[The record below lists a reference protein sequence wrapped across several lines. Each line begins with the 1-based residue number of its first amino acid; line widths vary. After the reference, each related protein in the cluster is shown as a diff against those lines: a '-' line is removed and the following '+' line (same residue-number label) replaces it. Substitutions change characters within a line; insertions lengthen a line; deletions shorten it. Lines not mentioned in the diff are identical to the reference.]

1 MSQIKRVSEL
11 HFNGIV
17 TKRSGFTLIEMVIA
31 LVILILS
38 SQLILATT
46 KTLTHTTQLTQ
57 MERQN
62 INWHISMIEL
72 DRFLDDA
79 QFISIEQANYEQQ
92 LTVAKDLKRRYTLTK
107 TKKELVVSST
117 KNGYMPLFDGVSRL
131 KMVYHEPFLELEA
144 RLSDGTAYQHECFL
158 EAQHDT
164 KNTD

>member
-1 MSQIKRVSEL
+1 M

-17 TKRSGFTLIEMVIA
+17 TKRSGFTLIEMVVA

-92 LTVAKDLKRRYTLTK
+92 LTVAKDSKRRYTLTK

-117 KNGYMPLFDGVSRL
+117 KGSYV
-131 KMVYHEPFLELEA
+131 
-144 RLSDGTAYQHECFL
+144 
-158 EAQHDT
+158 
-164 KNTD
+164 KNPDIKVRTNLTFNLNYLI

>member
-17 TKRSGFTLIEMVIA
+17 TKRSGFTLIEMVVA

-79 QFISIEQANYEQQ
+79 QFI
-92 LTVAKDLKRRYTLTK
+92 
-107 TKKELVVSST
+107 
-117 KNGYMPLFDGVSRL
+117 
-131 KMVYHEPFLELEA
+131 
-144 RLSDGTAYQHECFL
+144 
-158 EAQHDT
+158 
-164 KNTD
+164 